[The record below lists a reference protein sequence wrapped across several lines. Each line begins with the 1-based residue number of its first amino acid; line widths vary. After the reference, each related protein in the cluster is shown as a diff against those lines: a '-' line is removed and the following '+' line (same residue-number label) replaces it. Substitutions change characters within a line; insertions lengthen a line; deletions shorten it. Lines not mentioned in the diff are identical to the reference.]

1 MHDIENII
9 CLRRLA
15 GRLTA
20 SRTALTC
27 AQRKRFAD
35 SLKSSLRKPMNLNA
49 CNIGAALKRATAA
62 ITQSFRLPKG
72 FNRASLIQYGSDLRC
87 KSLQSKRL
95 AQELNAGIEHP
106 AVYHSVLGV
115 PSCE

>member
-1 MHDIENII
+1 MSFA
-9 CLRRLA
+9 RRK
-15 GRLTA
+15 
-20 SRTALTC
+20 S
-27 AQRKRFAD
+27 FAN
-35 SLKSSLRKPMNLNA
+35 SPKSSLRKPMNLNA

-62 ITQSFRLPKG
+62 ITQSFWLPKSS
-72 FNRASLIQYGSDLRC
+72 NRASLIQYGSDLRC

-115 PSCE
+115 PGCE